1 MVEALDNVC
10 LENSSIIC
18 VLGTRPR
25 AVLQCFG
32 SQPTVCELKIS
43 NKHIN
48 FILTKNLKSRVQLNH
63 SQKYQNLCGNSS
75 SLERK
80 SMEQLLPNPL

>member
-1 MVEALDNVC
+1 MYAWRIQVSYVFLAHGLELFYNVLDHN
-10 LENSSIIC
+10 L
-18 VLGTRPR
+18 L
-25 AVLQCFG
+25 L
-32 SQPTVCELKIS
+32 CELKIS

-75 SLERK
+75 NLERK